1 MEQGPIAR
9 DGMNGVEETKK
20 MIKPSKDEI
29 TMDQR
34 MDENDG
40 EESREASKKEGK
52 GEEQE
57 QKLTLIFS
65 QQVTA

>member
-29 TMDQR
+29 TMDHDR
-34 MDENDG
+34 
-40 EESREASKKEGK
+40 EESREPSKKEGK
-52 GEEQE
+52 P
-57 QKLTLIFS
+57 
-65 QQVTA
+65 